1 MERTRRRLVL
11 AILVITGSGCSV
23 LPVASPSTVVG
34 AALDAVADHDLAR
47 ANAQACPEARDVTR
61 LPCPI
66 TGIVLPLGSI
76 ADLPMDRA
84 LEVVTIELGDLQ
96 ATESVDGDQAQVRV
110 TGAFGLQFDPSATR
124 ALLVDLAPDHAELD
138 ATGTDRIMAV
148 VGAGSFKVSADLVV
162 PLERRDGAW
171 LICQMQIP
179 GDL

>member
-47 ANAQACPEARDVTR
+47 ANAQVCPEARDVTR
-61 LPCPI
+61 LPFPI

-96 ATESVDGDQAQVRV
+96 ATESVDGDQAQVHV
-110 TGAFGLQFDPSATR
+110 TGAFGLQFSIPRPPAPCSSTWRRITQSSMRPGPTGSWRSSAPAASRSQQTSSSR
-124 ALLVDLAPDHAELD
+124 SSA
-138 ATGTDRIMAV
+138 GTAR
-148 VGAGSFKVSADLVV
+148 G
-162 PLERRDGAW
+162 
-171 LICQMQIP
+171 
-179 GDL
+179 